1 MKKVYIVAAK
11 RTAIGKFLGSLS
23 SFGPA
28 ELGAKVIAGIVKETA
43 YLPIKLT
50 R

>member
-23 SFGPA
+23 GR
-28 ELGAKVIAGIVKETA
+28 KN
-43 YLPIKLT
+43 YQ
-50 R
+50 RDC